1 MLIELA
7 EAKQSLPVIHDADDA
22 LITDHIVAAQD
33 YIEQYIGRSV
43 PWLDGSEPAML
54 APIPSAVKQAAYLLV
69 GDYYFKKDESD
80 LAVRRLLNPY
90 RVSWGV

>member
-22 LITDHIVAAQD
+22 LITGHIEAAQD

-43 PWLDGSEPAML
+43 PWLDGSDPPAL
-54 APIPSAVKQAAYLLV
+54 APVPPSIRQAAHLLV

>member
-22 LITDHIVAAQD
+22 LIEGHIAAAQD

-43 PWLDGSEPAML
+43 PWLNQSVPPLPEPVPPA
-54 APIPSAVKQAAYLLV
+54 IKQAAHLLV

-80 LAVRRLLNPY
+80 SAVRRLLNPY